1 MTPSTELVG
10 PLKVGKVRFTG
21 GPSAFG
27 RDDQGYLRSFA
38 SNATAIYDVPTDTL
52 DPRHAAC
59 TDHHV
64 ACDCREAVL
73 AEQIAE
79 FRGEYRLLRSAID
92 TVLAGHPTTADGE
105 DRYGQQ
111 IKPCQCTGCQ
121 IARLIYVYPKE
132 S

>member
-1 MTPSTELVG
+1 MTTSTELVG
-10 PLKVGKVRFTG
+10 PLKVGKVTFTG

-27 RDDQGYLRSFA
+27 RDGQGYLRSFA
-38 SNATAIYDVPTDTL
+38 SRATAIYDVPANTC
-52 DPRHAAC
+52 DPRHSAC

-64 ACDCREAVL
+64 ACDCREAWL
-73 AEQIAE
+73 AEQISE
-79 FRGEYRLLRSAID
+79 FRGEYGLLRNAIE

-105 DRYGQQ
+105 DRYGHP